1 MQNLSI
7 LQAQIES
14 LKEMIEVMEMTSTD
28 SLVKK

>member
-14 LKEMIEVMEMTSTD
+14 LKEMIEVMESTNPN